1 MDEMTKSHIF
11 EPFFTT
17 KETGKGTGLG
27 LATVYGIVKQSGG
40 SIWVHSELG
49 RGTTFRVYLPQVEQA
64 PVDEQRTADEKE
76 KKLEGTETVLVVEDE
91 ELVRLLATEILKRS
105 GYRVLVASSGE
116 AAVELATQYRRA
128 IQLVLTDLVLSGMN
142 GWEVAEEIAILHP
155 EAKVLFTS
163 GYGYDVL
170 SRQQKFDSRTP
181 VLQKPFSTNS
191 LLTKVREVLDST
203 TYTPWAGKSSIS

>member
-1 MDEMTKSHIF
+1 
-11 EPFFTT
+11 
-17 KETGKGTGLG
+17 
-27 LATVYGIVKQSGG
+27 
-40 SIWVHSELG
+40 
-49 RGTTFRVYLPQVEQA
+49 
-64 PVDEQRTADEKE
+64 
-76 KKLEGTETVLVVEDE
+76 
-91 ELVRLLATEILKRS
+91 
-105 GYRVLVASSGE
+105 
-116 AAVELATQYRRA
+116 
-128 IQLVLTDLVLSGMN
+128 MN